1 MTESEKLRDQAK
13 KLREQAAELEAKA
26 EKVEE
31 PIVKLQKRVAELER
45 EVADLRNRS
54 YIQIWNTYPEKDKP
68 LPSYPFWHFKPDVI
82 CDTKISSTSWPS
94 LGMDSTDN
102 SQLMPFNTPV
112 TKNEISDL
120 CSSQTLANRL

>member
-31 PIVKLQKRVAELER
+31 PIVKLQKRVAELEK

-54 YIQIWNTYPEKDKP
+54 YIKIWNTYPEKDKP
-68 LPSYPFWHFKPDVI
+68 LPSYPFWHINPTWEKPTII
-82 CDTKISSTSWPS
+82 CDTAKTSSTSS
-94 LGMDSTDN
+94 MLGMGSTPA
-102 SQLMPFNTPV
+102 MAAM
-112 TKNEISDL
+112 NEISDL
-120 CSSQTLANRL
+120 CSSQRLANRL

>member
-54 YIQIWNTYPEKDKP
+54 YIQIWNSYPKISP
-68 LPSYPFWHFKPDVI
+68 PSYPDYNPFWNFKPDII
-82 CDTKISSTSWPS
+82 CDTAKTSSTSS
-94 LGMDSTDN
+94 MLGMG
-102 SQLMPFNTPV
+102 FTPV
-112 TKNEISDL
+112 VTAMNEISDL
-120 CSSQTLANRL
+120 CSSQRLANRL